1 MAVQQRPD
9 EIGFRFDDLLGI
21 VRRRIWWF
29 LVPSVLGV
37 LGALAL
43 ALGLPPVYEAASIVV
58 VEPQGIP
65 DTLVESTVVS
75 ETEARYSQLQLQI
88 LSRENLSSIISD
100 FNLYADQG
108 PALREELVARLREEI
123 SIEPLPPAI
132 IDPRKPA
139 TLESFRIAFRSKR
152 RAIVADVANRLT
164 RDFRDAHLEDRAKL
178 AEGASDFVRR
188 ELVKAQVELT
198 RVRQQITAYHEEH
211 SELQRAVPTD
221 EGDPEKRMEALEL
234 LLNSFIAKGK
244 TERHPDVVQT
254 RTEIAAL
261 QAIVEGREDESPPI
275 SPAIANLQR
284 ELRNHR
290 VNISVL
296 TKKIET
302 VRESAAEAE
311 LRIANTPK
319 HAAELGRIV
328 EWAVPPE
335 APTLPNRPLWFL
347 VGSILGLVIGTLCLA
362 LGEMTDSTF
371 HSAGE
376 LQKATL
382 LPVLASVPE
391 ILLPADLALRRAR
404 IRRVGISSALILLLI
419 GAGTLAFYL
428 YGRWS
433 EEDGRPPVP
442 TVLGSKSG
450 NV

>member
-1 MAVQQRPD
+1 
-9 EIGFRFDDLLGI
+9 
-21 VRRRIWWF
+21 
-29 LVPSVLGV
+29 
-37 LGALAL
+37 
-43 ALGLPPVYEAASIVV
+43 
-58 VEPQGIP
+58 
-65 DTLVESTVVS
+65 
-75 ETEARYSQLQLQI
+75 
-88 LSRENLSSIISD
+88 
-100 FNLYADQG
+100 
-108 PALREELVARLREEI
+108 LREELVARLREEI

-132 IDPRKPA
+132 IGPREPA
-139 TLESFRIAFRSKR
+139 TLDSFRIAFRSKR

-188 ELVKAQVELT
+188 ELVKAQAELT
-198 RVRQQITAYHEEH
+198 KVRQQITAYQEEH
-211 SELQRAVPTD
+211 QGELPEELLLNTQRKERLQSELSEMLTQLQASREQVGRIEAEMSELQRAVPTD
-221 EGDPEKRMEALEL
+221 ENDPEKRMEALEL
-234 LLNSFIAKGK
+234 LLNSFLAKGK

-302 VRESAAEAE
+302 VRESAAGAE

-319 HAAELGRIV
+319 HAAELGRLEQIGQNLGESIQGLHLKQVDAEMGQQMEADQVGEQFRIV

-362 LGEMTDSTF
+362 LGEMMDSTF